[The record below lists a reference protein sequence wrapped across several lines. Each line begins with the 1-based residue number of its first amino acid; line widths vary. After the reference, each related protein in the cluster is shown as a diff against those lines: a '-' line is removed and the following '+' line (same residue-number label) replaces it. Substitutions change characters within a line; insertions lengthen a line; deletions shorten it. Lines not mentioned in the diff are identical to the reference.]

1 LSFLNSFFCKGN
13 FLGTPKSLIERLPPS
28 LGIPKTGEK
37 MTRKSVEDYLKAVYE
52 LTRNGNAV
60 STNEISRT
68 LKVAPA
74 SVTEMLKKLA
84 GKNYVEYSPYHGT
97 TLTSNGRQIAERIAR
112 KHRLLE
118 RFLHDVL
125 KIDNVK
131 VHSQACEMEHS
142 LSDDAEES
150 LCRFLK
156 HPDQCPDDGKII
168 PACNLPFSTC
178 EECIQI
184 HKQGL
189 EEVGK
194 RQQNLVS
201 ICALK
206 TGASAK
212 VSFIRGEHRVL
223 QRLLDMGLTPG
234 IGIRIERVAPLG
246 GPVEVCVRGSKV
258 ALGQDIASNVFVET
272 TEQVAKVGD

>member
-1 LSFLNSFFCKGN
+1 
-13 FLGTPKSLIERLPPS
+13 
-28 LGIPKTGEK
+28 

-52 LTRNGNAV
+52 LSRNGNTV
-60 STNEISRT
+60 STTEISRI

-84 GKNYVEYSPYHGT
+84 EKNYVEYSSYHGT
-97 TLTSNGRQIAERIAR
+97 TLTDNGRRIAEKVAR

-131 VHSQACEMEHS
+131 VHGQACEMEHS

-150 LCRFLK
+150 LCRFLR
-156 HPDQCPDDGKII
+156 HPDQCPADGKAI
-168 PACNLPFSTC
+168 PPCDLQIGSCA
-178 EECIQI
+178 ECI
-184 HKQGL
+184 HLHSKGL

-194 RQQNLVS
+194 HSQNLVS
-201 ICALK
+201 IGNLK
-206 TGASAK
+206 QGQCGK
-212 VSFIRGEHRVL
+212 ISFIRGGHNIL

-234 IGIRIERVAPLG
+234 TKICVARVAPLG
-246 GPVEVCVRGSKV
+246 GPVELSFRGSKL
-258 ALGQDIASNVFVET
+258 ALGKGVASKVFVDVEK
-272 TEQVAKVGD
+272 QLVNR